1 MAPTDDHHESSGCGT
16 ITMDRLAAM
25 RLYERI
31 EEMELQVIK
40 AKIEANPKLREL
52 IMEDIEEY
60 ERSVWRDHYMSGET
74 LEDLDETNPNEEAPN
89 GAGDANAE
97 A

>member
-1 MAPTDDHHESSGCGT
+1 
-16 ITMDRLAAM
+16 MDRLAAM

-60 ERSVWRDHYMSGET
+60 ERSVLRDHYMSGET